1 MCHYDLFYSGEGI
14 NYVWEWYNAELQVKD
29 RKWYFTGSYGSHN
42 GDPHDGNA
50 SGKMLSWEN
59 LL

>member
-1 MCHYDLFYSGEGI
+1 MPQSEIEIVKIGFYLD
-14 NYVWEWYNAELQVKD
+14 VKKD

-42 GDPHDGNA
+42 GDLHGGNA